1 MPSPPLFHET
11 APYLLFPL
19 LDITCTTLDFTV
31 TTRKTWFAL
40 VNCWKERWEIT
51 PYPSFGNRSLPSPHC
66 PIPCIF
72 LDLMPLPARWMTR
85 NFLASHVI
93 DIGNQFMSYSTC
105 MWCDSSFIFFWFPR
119 IDLHHS
125 SFPSVNNLSSLQLS
139 TWGHDFSSQQ
149 LISHLHSEISRNMPV
164 IYPTDIWFG
173 TFQWN

>member
-19 LDITCTTLDFTV
+19 LDITCTALDFMV
-31 TTRKTWFAL
+31 TTRKTWFAY

-51 PYPSFGNRSLPSPHC
+51 PYPSFGNWSLPSPYS

-72 LDLMPLPARWMTR
+72 LDLMPLPARWMTW
-85 NFLASHVI
+85 NFLASVI
-93 DIGNQFMSYSTC
+93 NIGNQFMSYSTC
-105 MWCDSSFIFFWFPR
+105 MWRGSSFIFFLFPP

-125 SFPSVNNLSSLQLS
+125 SFPSMNNLSSFQLS
-139 TWGHDFSSQQ
+139 TGDDYSTQQ
-149 LISHLHSEISRNMPV
+149 LISHLHSEISMNMPV